1 MDPIGTVRREEHGDG
16 GHTIWARIPPGYP
29 DSELVDTEWTAV
41 WSTAEGALGA
51 RLGDEAISQ
60 HPVIGEIPGT
70 PAETGSDVPLGA
82 KVRTHLGILYWTDKR
97 LNGIVAE
104 TPGSEA
110 AFTDRFLIRFPGN
123 RDHPTF
129 GLQRR
134 HFELIEDEG

>member
-16 GHTIWARIPPGYP
+16 YTIWARIPPGYP
-29 DSELVDTEWTAV
+29 DSELVGTEWTAV
-41 WSTAEGALGA
+41 WSTAEGNLGQ
-51 RLGDEAISQ
+51 RLYDEVISR

-70 PAETGSDVPLGA
+70 PADTGSDVPLGA
-82 KVRTHLGILYWTDKR
+82 KVRTHPGILYWTDER
-97 LNGIVAE
+97 LDGIVAE
-104 TPGSEA
+104 VPGSGA
-110 AFTDRFLIRFPGN
+110 AFTSHFLIHFPGN